1 MKLINTL
8 TLITCV
14 VIMLVACGGTGGDS
28 LNGTTWELYSLG
40 QYAPLPGSQIT
51 LRFEN
56 GQVSGNAG
64 CNSYGGAYQV
74 NGNQVKFEQVISTM
88 MACTDQ
94 SMMDQESAYLG
105 FLGKVQS
112 FALAEGQLQLYRSGG
127 EALTF
132 VPVR

>member
-64 CNSYGGAYQV
+64 CNSYGGTYQI
-74 NGNQVKFEQVISTM
+74 NGNQIKFEQVISTM

-112 FALAEGQLQLYRSGG
+112 FALAEGQLQLYRSDG
-127 EALTF
+127 ETLTF